1 MKKIAFLST
10 VLFLVINVQA
20 QTTKKKT
27 TKTTKSNKMTS
38 TSTANTTNT
47 ATIQAV
53 PVIESAPATT
63 TTTNSNNTGG
73 FNLEGVITSVGSV
86 LGNAKGGG
94 SMTESKASEGLKAA
108 LKAGTDLASNNLG
121 AVDGFLANAA
131 VKILFP
137 PEAKK
142 VESTLRSIGMN
153 KVCDDVI
160 VSVNR
165 AAESAVVEAKPIFA
179 AAITSMSI
187 QDAIGILTGGQNSAT
202 EYLKNSSGQA
212 LMQKFQ
218 PIIKSN
224 LDKANATK
232 YWGDVMGAY
241 NNVPFVQKVN
251 PDLTQFV
258 TQRAIDG
265 IFMMVAQEE
274 LKIRQ
279 NPTARVGSIIQD
291 VFGWA
296 DKNRK

>member
-1 MKKIAFLST
+1 
-10 VLFLVINVQA
+10 
-20 QTTKKKT
+20 
-27 TKTTKSNKMTS
+27 
-38 TSTANTTNT
+38 
-47 ATIQAV
+47 
-53 PVIESAPATT
+53 
-63 TTTNSNNTGG
+63 
-73 FNLEGVITSVGSV
+73 
-86 LGNAKGGG
+86 
-94 SMTESKASEGLKAA
+94 
-108 LKAGTDLASNNLG
+108 
-121 AVDGFLANAA
+121 
-131 VKILFP
+131 
-137 PEAKK
+137 
-142 VESTLRSIGMN
+142 
-153 KVCDDVI
+153 
-160 VSVNR
+160 
-165 AAESAVVEAKPIFA
+165 VVEAKPIFA

-258 TQRAIDG
+258 TQKAIDG

>member
-1 MKKIAFLST
+1 MKKIAFLA
-10 VLFLVINVQA
+10 LAFFLVINVQA
-20 QTTKKKT
+20 QKTKKKT
-27 TKTTKSNKMTS
+27 TKPTKTTKMTS
-38 TSTANTTNT
+38 TSTTNT
-47 ATIQAV
+47 ETIKAV
-53 PVIESAPATT
+53 PVIESEPVNTT
-63 TTTNSNNTGG
+63 TTTNSNNSGG

-86 LGNAKGGG
+86 LGTASGGG
-94 SMTESKASEGLKAA
+94 NMTESKASEGLKAA

>member
-1 MKKIAFLST
+1 MKKIAFLAVALFF
-10 VLFLVINVQA
+10 VLNVQA
-20 QTTKKKT
+20 QKTKKKT
-27 TKTTKSNKMTS
+27 TKTTKSTKMTS
-38 TSTANTTNT
+38 TSTTNT
-47 ATIQAV
+47 STIQTV
-53 PVIESAPATT
+53 PVTETAPATTTT
-63 TTTNSNNTGG
+63 TTTNSNNSGG

-86 LGNAKGGG
+86 LGSATSGGG

-142 VESTLRSIGMN
+142 VENTLRSVGMN

-232 YWGDVMGAY
+232 YWGDVMSAY

-258 TQRAIDG
+258 TQKAIDG

>member
-1 MKKIAFLST
+1 MKKIAFLA
-10 VLFLVINVQA
+10 LAFFLVVNLQA
-20 QTTKKKT
+20 QKTNKKTVKT
-27 TKTTKSNKMTS
+27 TKTTS
-38 TSTANTTNT
+38 TSTIKTS
-47 ATIQAV
+47 TIQAV
-53 PVIESAPATT
+53 PVIETAPT
-63 TTTNSNNTGG
+63 TTTNSSNSGG

-86 LGNAKGGG
+86 LGTATGGG
-94 SMTESKASEGLKAA
+94 NMTESKASEGLKAA

-153 KVCDDVI
+153 QVCDDVI

-179 AAITSMSI
+179 SAITSMSI

-202 EYLKNSSGQA
+202 EYLKKSSGQA
-212 LMQKFQ
+212 LFQKFQ
-218 PIIKSN
+218 PIVKSN
-224 LDKANATK
+224 LDKANATR

-258 TQRAIDG
+258 TQKAIDG

-296 DKNRK
+296 DKNKK

>member
-1 MKKIAFLST
+1 
-10 VLFLVINVQA
+10 
-20 QTTKKKT
+20 
-27 TKTTKSNKMTS
+27 
-38 TSTANTTNT
+38 
-47 ATIQAV
+47 
-53 PVIESAPATT
+53 
-63 TTTNSNNTGG
+63 
-73 FNLEGVITSVGSV
+73 
-86 LGNAKGGG
+86 LG
-94 SMTESKASEGLKAA
+94 
-108 LKAGTDLASNNLG
+108 
-121 AVDGFLANAA
+121 NAA

-153 KVCDDVI
+153 KVCDDVV

-165 AAESAVVEAKPIFA
+165 AAETAVIEAKPIFT
-179 AAITSMSI
+179 AAITNMSI

-202 EYLKNSSGQA
+202 EYLKKSSGQA

-224 LDKANATK
+224 LDKSNATK
-232 YWGDVMGAY
+232 YWGDVMSAY

-258 TQRAIDG
+258 TQKAIDG

-279 NPTARVGSIIQD
+279 NPSVRVGSIIQD

>member
-1 MKKIAFLST
+1 MKKIAFLA
-10 VLFLVINVQA
+10 LAFFLVINVQA
-20 QTTKKKT
+20 QKTKKKT
-27 TKTTKSNKMTS
+27 TKTTKSTKMTS
-38 TSTANTTNT
+38 TSTTNT
-47 ATIQAV
+47 ATIETV
-53 PVIESAPATT
+53 PVTESAPAAT
-63 TTTNSNNTGG
+63 TTTNSNNSGG
-73 FNLEGVITSVGSV
+73 FNLGGVISSVGSV
-86 LGNAKGGG
+86 LGSATSGGG

-179 AAITSMSI
+179 AAITNMSI

-258 TQRAIDG
+258 TQKAIDG

-279 NPTARVGSIIQD
+279 NPTARIGSIIQD

>member
-1 MKKIAFLST
+1 MKKIVFLGVAS
-10 VLFLVINVQA
+10 FLILHLQA
-20 QTTKKKT
+20 QRIIKNPINSIKKPSPPSTNSSTIQIKPVT
-27 TKTTKSNKMTS
+27 EVSPSATKTT
-38 TSTANTTNT
+38 
-47 ATIQAV
+47 
-53 PVIESAPATT
+53 
-63 TTTNSNNTGG
+63 SNNSEVM
-73 FNLEGVITSVGSV
+73 NLDGVITRVGSAISSAKD
-86 LGNAKGGG
+86 GNN
-94 SMTESKASEGLKAA
+94 MTESKASEGLKAA
-108 LKAGTDLASNNLG
+108 LKAGTDIASNNLG
-121 AVDGFLANAA
+121 TVDGFLGNAA

-153 KVCDDVI
+153 KVCDDVV

-165 AAESAVVEAKPIFA
+165 AAETAVIEAKPIFT
-179 AAITSMSI
+179 AAITNMSI

-202 EYLKNSSGQA
+202 EYLKKSSGQA
-212 LMQKFQ
+212 LVQKFQ

-224 LDKANATK
+224 LEKSNATK
-232 YWGDVMGAY
+232 YWGDVMSAY

-258 TQRAIDG
+258 TQKAIDG

-279 NPTARVGSIIQD
+279 NPSLRVGSIIQD

-296 DKNRK
+296 DKNKK

>member
-1 MKKIAFLST
+1 MKKTAFLA
-10 VLFLVINVQA
+10 VALFLMINVQA
-20 QTTKKKT
+20 QITKKKT
-27 TKTTKSNKMTS
+27 TKSTKLTKMMS
-38 TSTANTTNT
+38 TSTTNT

-53 PVIESAPATT
+53 PVTETAPATT
-63 TTTNSNNTGG
+63 TTNNSNNSGG
-73 FNLEGVITSVGSV
+73 FNLGGVITSVGSV

-94 SMTESKASEGLKAA
+94 NMTESKASEGLKAV

-121 AVDGFLANAA
+121 SVDGFLANAA

-258 TQRAIDG
+258 TQKAIDG

-279 NPTARVGSIIQD
+279 NPTARIGSIIQD
-291 VFGWA
+291 VFGWV

>member
-1 MKKIAFLST
+1 MKKIAFLALA
-10 VLFLVINVQA
+10 LFLVIHVQA
-20 QTTKKKT
+20 QKTKKKT
-27 TKTTKSNKMTS
+27 TKTTKSTKMTS
-38 TSTANTTNT
+38 TSTTNT

-63 TTTNSNNTGG
+63 TTTNSNNSGG

-86 LGNAKGGG
+86 LGTATGGG
-94 SMTESKASEGLKAA
+94 NMTESKASEGLKAA
-108 LKAGTDLASNNLG
+108 LKAGTDMASNNLG
-121 AVDGFLANAA
+121 SVDGFLANAA

-153 KVCDDVI
+153 KVCDDVV

-202 EYLKNSSGQA
+202 EYLRKSSGQA

-258 TQRAIDG
+258 TQKAIDG

>member
-1 MKKIAFLST
+1 MKKIAFSALAF
-10 VLFLVINVQA
+10 FLVVNLQA
-20 QTTKKKT
+20 QKTKKKTVKT
-27 TKTTKSNKMTS
+27 TKTTS
-38 TSTANTTNT
+38 TSTINTS
-47 ATIQAV
+47 TIQAV
-53 PVIESAPATT
+53 PVIETAPTT
-63 TTTNSNNTGG
+63 TTTNSSNSGG

-86 LGNAKGGG
+86 LGTATGGG
-94 SMTESKASEGLKAA
+94 NMTESKASEGLKAA

-153 KVCDDVI
+153 QVCDDVI

-179 AAITSMSI
+179 SAITSMSI

-202 EYLKNSSGQA
+202 EYLKKSSGQA
-212 LMQKFQ
+212 LLQKFQ

-224 LDKANATK
+224 LDKANATR

-258 TQRAIDG
+258 TQKAIDG

-296 DKNRK
+296 DKNKK

>member
-1 MKKIAFLST
+1 MKKIAFLA
-10 VLFLVINVQA
+10 LAFFLVINVQA
-20 QTTKKKT
+20 QKTKKKT
-27 TKTTKSNKMTS
+27 TKPTKTTKMTS
-38 TSTANTTNT
+38 TSTTNT
-47 ATIQAV
+47 ETIKAV
-53 PVIESAPATT
+53 PVIESEPVNTT
-63 TTTNSNNTGG
+63 TTTNSNNSGG

-86 LGNAKGGG
+86 LGTASGGG
-94 SMTESKASEGLKAA
+94 NMTESKASEGLKAA
-108 LKAGTDLASNNLG
+108 LKAGTDIASNNLG

-153 KVCDDVI
+153 QVCDDVV

-202 EYLKNSSGQA
+202 EYLKKSSGQA
-212 LMQKFQ
+212 LLQKFQ

-258 TQRAIDG
+258 TQKAIDG

>member
-1 MKKIAFLST
+1 MKKIAFLA
-10 VLFLVINVQA
+10 LAFFLVINVQA
-20 QTTKKKT
+20 QKTKKKT
-27 TKTTKSNKMTS
+27 TKTTKSTKMTS
-38 TSTANTTNT
+38 TSTTNT
-47 ATIQAV
+47 ATIEAV
-53 PVIESAPATT
+53 PVTESAPAAT
-63 TTTNSNNTGG
+63 TTTNSNNSGG
-73 FNLEGVITSVGSV
+73 FNLGGVISSVGSV
-86 LGNAKGGG
+86 LGSATSGGG

-258 TQRAIDG
+258 TQKAIDG

>member
-1 MKKIAFLST
+1 MKKTAFLA
-10 VLFLVINVQA
+10 LAFFLVINVQA
-20 QTTKKKT
+20 QKTKKKT
-27 TKTTKSNKMTS
+27 TKTTKSTKMTS
-38 TSTANTTNT
+38 TSTTNT
-47 ATIQAV
+47 ATIEAV
-53 PVIESAPATT
+53 PVTESAPAATT
-63 TTTNSNNTGG
+63 STNSNNSGG
-73 FNLEGVITSVGSV
+73 FNLGGVISSVGSV
-86 LGNAKGGG
+86 LGSATSGGG

-258 TQRAIDG
+258 TQKAIDG

-279 NPTARVGSIIQD
+279 NPTARIGSIIQD

>member
-1 MKKIAFLST
+1 MKKTAFLALA
-10 VLFLVINVQA
+10 LFLVINVQA
-20 QTTKKKT
+20 QKTKKKT
-27 TKTTKSNKMTS
+27 TKTTKSTKMTS
-38 TSTANTTNT
+38 ISTTNT
-47 ATIQAV
+47 ATIEAV
-53 PVIESAPATT
+53 PVTESAPAAT
-63 TTTNSNNTGG
+63 TTTNSNNSGG
-73 FNLEGVITSVGSV
+73 FNLGGVISSVGSV
-86 LGNAKGGG
+86 LGSATSGGG

-258 TQRAIDG
+258 TQKAIDG

-279 NPTARVGSIIQD
+279 NPTARIGSIIQD
-291 VFGWA
+291 VFGWV

>member
-1 MKKIAFLST
+1 MKKIAFLA
-10 VLFLVINVQA
+10 LAFFLVINVQA
-20 QTTKKKT
+20 QKTKKKT
-27 TKTTKSNKMTS
+27 TKTTKTTKMTS
-38 TSTANTTNT
+38 TSTTNT
-47 ATIQAV
+47 ATIEAV
-53 PVIESAPATT
+53 PVTESAPAAT
-63 TTTNSNNTGG
+63 TTTNSNNSGG
-73 FNLEGVITSVGSV
+73 FNLGGVISSVGSV
-86 LGNAKGGG
+86 LGSATSGGG

-258 TQRAIDG
+258 TQKAIDG

-279 NPTARVGSIIQD
+279 NPTARIGSIIQD

>member
-1 MKKIAFLST
+1 MKKIAFLALA
-10 VLFLVINVQA
+10 LFFVMNVQA
-20 QTTKKKT
+20 QKAKKKT
-27 TKTTKSNKMTS
+27 TKPTKSTKMTS
-38 TSTANTTNT
+38 TTPTNT
-47 ATIQAV
+47 ATIQTV
-53 PVIESAPATT
+53 PVTESAPATT
-63 TTTNSNNTGG
+63 TTTNTNNSGG

-86 LGNAKGGG
+86 LGSATSGGG

-142 VESTLRSIGMN
+142 VESTLRSVGMN

-232 YWGDVMGAY
+232 YWGDVMSAY

-258 TQRAIDG
+258 TQKAIDG

-296 DKNRK
+296 DKNRR

>member
-1 MKKIAFLST
+1 MKKIAFLA
-10 VLFLVINVQA
+10 VAFFLVINVQA
-20 QTTKKKT
+20 QKTKKKT
-27 TKTTKSNKMTS
+27 TKTTKSTKMTS
-38 TSTANTTNT
+38 TSTTNT
-47 ATIQAV
+47 ATIQTV
-53 PVIESAPATT
+53 PVTETAPATTTT
-63 TTTNSNNTGG
+63 TTTNSNNSGG
-73 FNLEGVITSVGSV
+73 FNLEGVISSVGSV
-86 LGNAKGGG
+86 LGSATSGGG

-142 VESTLRSIGMN
+142 VENTLRSVGMN

-232 YWGDVMGAY
+232 YWGDVMSAY

-258 TQRAIDG
+258 TQKAIDG

>member
-1 MKKIAFLST
+1 
-10 VLFLVINVQA
+10 
-20 QTTKKKT
+20 
-27 TKTTKSNKMTS
+27 
-38 TSTANTTNT
+38 
-47 ATIQAV
+47 
-53 PVIESAPATT
+53 
-63 TTTNSNNTGG
+63 
-73 FNLEGVITSVGSV
+73 
-86 LGNAKGGG
+86 
-94 SMTESKASEGLKAA
+94 MTESKASEGLKAA

-258 TQRAIDG
+258 TQKAIDG

-279 NPTARVGSIIQD
+279 NPTARIGSIIQD

>member
-1 MKKIAFLST
+1 MKKIAFLALALFF
-10 VLFLVINVQA
+10 VLNVQA
-20 QTTKKKT
+20 QKLKKKT
-27 TKTTKSNKMTS
+27 IKIPKTTASIPTVQTVPVNEATP
-38 TSTANTTNT
+38 APTNT
-47 ATIQAV
+47 
-53 PVIESAPATT
+53 S
-63 TTTNSNNTGG
+63 NSNNSGG
-73 FNLEGVITSVGSV
+73 FNLNGVITSVGSAIGTV
-86 LGNAKGGG
+86 KSGSG

-108 LKAGTDLASNNLG
+108 LKVGTDLASNNLG

-142 VESTLRSIGMN
+142 VENTLRSVGMN

-232 YWGDVMGAY
+232 YWGDVMSAY

-258 TQRAIDG
+258 TQKAIDG